1 MKKSWVNRTF
11 KAILWTIVGLVAL
24 VLLIPALLYVPIVQD
39 FVKDIAVKEASKA
52 TGMKIAIDRLRLR
65 WPLRLSVDGV
75 EVIEASGDTMLL
87 AGRLDVGV
95 SLMPLFK
102 GDIDV
107 NYARLDSAAYQ
118 MGNADSLMW
127 LRARIDR
134 FELEASSL
142 KMNMENIDL
151 SHATLDGADIR
162 LVMRPDTAAAPVDT
176 TASQP
181 MLIRA
186 RDIELK
192 RVRYSMSMLPTI
204 DTLGATVP
212 YARLRDGVVDLGR
225 RRISADYLGVDS
237 VEAVYLT
244 PAETVAA
251 APAPDSTHTALADTA
266 SWVITADS
274 LRLTGKRA
282 VYGVKGARPMP
293 GLDMNML
300 VVSDINIAVDSFYN
314 RGTSIRVP
322 LRNLS
327 ATERCGLRLDA
338 EGIFAMNDSIMRAD
352 NFKIMTNASTLS
364 LDGEMGT
371 GDITADPALPLRL
384 IAEGRVGLSDVVM
397 AMPSMRPMITKLPAP
412 AQITL
417 DVALEGTPAAI
428 NVDRMKIVYPGLLN
442 LAARGRVDNPFDA
455 DRIAG
460 KVTLD
465 GSLRG
470 GNRLK
475 RSLVAARLGSSFNL
489 PERMTVKGTVDYRP
503 QLISGDVKVTAN
515 NGRVAL
521 KGRWNGRSEGYDAT
535 LTAVDFPVDAF
546 MPAFGVGNVSATVT
560 ARGHGYNPLSRR
572 TEMDIV
578 ADVTK
583 VVYQKEEYRDITLDA
598 TMKAGHAEG
607 AFSSGNPYADLDIDF
622 IADIAD
628 TGYVWDID
636 ADVRHLNL
644 QALKLT
650 PDINAGSLR
659 LTSRGSYNPRS
670 GSLNGD
676 LEVDEVNW
684 LAGSSHLVADKTT
697 ATVAM
702 DSAGINASLR
712 NGDLTAVISTY
723 CPLDTLMPR
732 IDATM
737 ALINRQIAARNVDV
751 DSLQQTLPPL
761 DLNISMGTHNIVS
774 EFLADAG
781 TTFNHLGL
789 HLATSPQINITGSLT
804 GLQTGTTKLDSILV
818 TGVQRNSYLIYNV
831 NVNNRP
837 GTFDEFAHVDL
848 NGFLGKDR
856 VSVMVKQRNIAGE
869 EGYHIGLSA
878 ILADSVATMRFVPTK
893 PTIAYRKWTINND
906 NFVSY
911 NFIDHSFDA
920 DLTLSERNSSLRL
933 YTTDCI
939 HGESHN
945 HHDADSLSAAPAE
958 DIMLQLKDIH
968 LEDWLA
974 ISPYAPPVKGD
985 VSADLRFHW
994 DRHDLTGKGTI
1005 NLNDLFYDRQRVG
1018 SFLLD
1023 ADVSNDPRTGVVN
1036 ADLALM
1042 VDSIRTITVKGVLN
1056 DSTRPEPFYLDFSMV
1071 HLPLRIVNP
1080 FLPKGTASLR
1090 GMLNGRMEI
1099 TGNIARPIFSGYLD
1113 FDTTAVNVA
1122 MLATEYRFD
1131 DRKIAVDS
1139 NVVTFDNFAI
1149 STCNDNPVKVNGTVD
1164 LRELSNAAVD
1174 LTLTGK
1180 NSMIVDSRRAARGA
1194 TVYGKAY
1201 VDLDASVKG
1210 NMRFMRVDADASILA
1225 GTNVTYVLDMNS
1237 SSISTGAAGD
1247 MVRFVSFNDTT
1258 QVEKADSIAPTMA
1271 MMIDARLTVDGGTT
1285 INVDL
1290 SADGKNKVQLQGEG
1304 TLDYSM
1310 SPVNAN
1316 GRLIGRYTIN
1326 KGFVRYTPPMMSEK
1340 LFDFDPESYVAFT
1353 GDIMNPTLNI
1363 RAVDHVKANVTQQGQ
1378 NSRLVTFDVA
1388 LSVTN
1393 TLENMNVAFDM
1404 STDDDITVQNEL
1416 QSMSPEQRANQAMNL
1431 LIYNVYT
1438 GPGTTASSNLSG
1450 NPLYSFLEGQLNS
1463 WMANNIKG
1471 VDISFGIEEYDRT
1484 YEGNT
1489 STAMNY
1495 SYRVTKTL
1503 FNDRFKIVVGGNYT
1517 ADANADENFAEN
1529 LLSDVSF
1536 EYMLNKSGSMYV
1548 RLFRHT
1554 GYESILEG
1562 EVTQTGVG
1570 FVVKRRLNR
1579 VIELFGLGRRRD
1591 KEAVKPKTESKPTA
1605 DEKE

>member
-1 MKKSWVNRTF
+1 MKKSWVHKVF
-11 KAILWTIVGLVAL
+11 KAILWTVIGLVAL
-24 VLLIPALLYVPIVQD
+24 VLLIPVLLYVPVVQD
-39 FVKDIAVKEASKA
+39 AVKDIAVKEASKA

-75 EVIEASGDTMLL
+75 EVIEAGGDTMLL
-87 AGRLDVGV
+87 ADRLDVGV
-95 SLMPLFK
+95 SLLPLFK

-118 MGNADSLMW
+118 LGNADSLMW

-142 KMNMENIDL
+142 KMNLEKIDL

-162 LVMRPDTAAAPVDT
+162 LVLRPDTTVSPVDT
-176 TASQP
+176 TASNP
-181 MLIRA
+181 MVIRA

-204 DTLGATVP
+204 DTLGVDVP
-212 YARLRDGVVDLGR
+212 YARLRDGIVDLGR
-225 RRISADYLGVDS
+225 RRINANYLGIDS

-244 PAETVAA
+244 PAGIVAE
-251 APAPDSTHTALADTA
+251 APPDTALTAVADTA
-266 SWVITADS
+266 TWAITADS
-274 LRLTGKRA
+274 LRLTGRRA
-282 VYGVKGARPMP
+282 VYGVKGARPLP

-300 VVSDINIAVDSFYN
+300 EVSDIDIAVDDFYN

-327 ATERCGLRLDA
+327 VTERCGLHLNAD
-338 EGIFAMNDSIMRAD
+338 GVFAMNDSVMTAD
-352 NFKIMTNASTLS
+352 NFNIMTNTSSLR
-364 LDGEMGT
+364 LDGSMAT
-371 GDITADPALPLRL
+371 GDMTTDPSLPFSL
-384 IAEGRVGLSDVVM
+384 IADGRLGLSDVAL
-397 AMPSMRPMITKLPAP
+397 AMPSMRPMIAKMPAP
-412 AQITL
+412 AMIDL
-417 DVALEGTPAAI
+417 DVALNGTPAAI
-428 NVDRMKIVYPGLLN
+428 NVDRLKIVYPGMLN
-442 LAARGRVDNPFDA
+442 LAANGRVDNPFDP
-455 DRIAG
+455 DRLAG

-465 GSLRG
+465 GTLRG
-470 GNRLK
+470 GKRLK
-475 RSLVAARLGSSFNL
+475 RSLVAARLGSGFDL
-489 PERMTVKGTVDYRP
+489 PERMSVKGTVDYRP

-515 NGRVAL
+515 NGRLAA
-521 KGRWNGRSEGYDAT
+521 KGHWNGRSEGYDAT

-546 MPAFGVGNVSATVT
+546 MPAFGVGNLSATVT
-560 ARGHGYNPLSRR
+560 AKGRGYNPLSRR

-583 VVYQKEEYRDITLDA
+583 VEYQKEEYRDITLDA

-607 AFSSGNPYADLDIDF
+607 ALSSGNPYADLDLDF
-622 IADIAD
+622 IADVTD
-628 TGYVWDID
+628 TGYVWDLA

-644 QALKLT
+644 QAMKIT
-650 PDINAGSLR
+650 PELNAGSVKLA
-659 LTSRGSYNPRS
+659 SRGSYNPRN
-670 GSLNGD
+670 GALRGD
-676 LEVDEVNW
+676 LELDQVNW
-684 LAGSSHLVADKTT
+684 LMGTSHLVADKTL
-697 ATVAM
+697 ATVAL
-702 DSAGINASLR
+702 DSASINASLK
-712 NGDLTAVISTY
+712 NGDLTAVVSAS
-723 CPLDTLMPR
+723 CPLDTLLPR
-732 IDATM
+732 IDAAM

-751 DSLQQTLPPL
+751 DSLQHVLPPIV
-761 DLNISMGTHNIVS
+761 LNVDMGPQNIVS
-774 EFLADAG
+774 EYLSDAG
-781 TTFNHLGL
+781 TTFNRLGL
-789 HLATSPQINITGSLT
+789 HAATSPLINFNASLT
-804 GLQTGTTKLDSILV
+804 GLQTGSTTLDSIRV

-831 NVNNRP
+831 DLNNRP
-837 GTFDEFAHVDL
+837 GTFDEFAHVEL

-856 VSVMVKQRNIAGE
+856 VAAMVRQHNIAGE

-878 ILADSVATMRFVPTK
+878 IMADSVATLRFVPTK
-893 PTIAYRKWTINND
+893 PTIAYRQWTINND

-911 NFIDHSFDA
+911 NFITHSFDA
-920 DLTLSERNSSLRL
+920 DLTISDRSSSLRL

-939 HGESHN
+939 HGESHA
-945 HHDADSLSAAPAE
+945 HHDTDSLSTAPAE

-994 DRHDLTGKGTI
+994 DRHDLTGKGSI
-1005 NLNDLFYDRQRVG
+1005 NLDDLFYDRERVG
-1018 SFLLD
+1018 SFALD
-1023 ADVSNDPRTGVVN
+1023 ADVSNDPKTGVVN

-1071 HLPLRIVNP
+1071 HMPLRVVNP

-1099 TGNIARPIFSGYLD
+1099 TGNIAKPIFNGYLD
-1113 FDTTAVNVA
+1113 FDTTAVKVA
-1122 MLATEYRFD
+1122 MLATEYTFD
-1131 DRKIAVDS
+1131 ERKIPVDS
-1139 NVVTFDNFAI
+1139 NVVTFNDFVIN
-1149 STCNDNPVKVNGTVD
+1149 TCNENPVRVNGTVD
-1164 LRELSNAAVD
+1164 LRNLANAAID
-1174 LTLTGK
+1174 LKLTGN
-1180 NSMIVDSRRAARGA
+1180 NSMIVNSRRAVRGA
-1194 TVYGKAY
+1194 SVYGKAF
-1201 VDLDASVKG
+1201 VNLDAAVKG
-1210 NMRFMRVDADASILA
+1210 NMKFMRVDADASILA

-1237 SSISTGAAGD
+1237 NTISTGAVGD

-1258 QVEKADSIAPTMA
+1258 QVAQADSITPTMVMLLNA
-1271 MMIDARLTVDGGTT
+1271 GLTVDGGTT

-1304 TLDYSM
+1304 NFDFSM
-1310 SPVNAN
+1310 SPIDSN

-1353 GDIMNPTLNI
+1353 GNIMNPQLNI

-1438 GPGTTASSNLSG
+1438 GPGTSASSNLSG

-1471 VDISFGIEEYDRT
+1471 VDISFGIEEYNRT

-1536 EYMLNKSGSMYV
+1536 EYLLNKSGSMYI

-1570 FVVKRRLNR
+1570 FVIKRRLNR
-1579 VIELFGLGRRRD
+1579 VGDLFNFGRRRD
-1591 KEAVKPKTESKPTA
+1591 KEAIKPETETKLPA